1 MNFSWPQTWV
11 QAQMTCTSGV
21 HDWIF
26 HLLQKNLKEQFNRED
41 LFSLF
46 HLTLFKPNSF
56 EKEAK

>member
-1 MNFSWPQTWV
+1 MDSSTSDMHIRCSWLDFPL
-11 QAQMTCTSGV
+11 AS
-21 HDWIF
+21 
-26 HLLQKNLKEQFNRED
+26 KNLKEQFNRED